1 MSEKNTI
8 LIVDDKEVNRECLI
22 NLLEDDYNILEA
34 CDGEEAIEIL
44 DKNRDIISAVVLDI
58 IMPKLDGYGV
68 LNEMSYR
75 KMLPK
80 IPVIVTSVDG
90 DEASELKSL
99 SLGASD
105 FLGKPY
111 NPIIV
116 KKRLQ
121 NIIHLKETASLVNYL
136 QMDTLTG
143 VYSKETFSKKTKE
156 ILKHSKDKKYAIVYS
171 DIENFQLLKD
181 LFGEKTGD
189 NLLVFMAKVL
199 KHYVNDNELCGRI
212 ENEHFVLLKEY
223 DKKSLHNDLDII
235 VKTVNDFP
243 VNMNLRLRFGIYL
256 IDTAKM
262 SMHAMI
268 NRAILAVDTIK
279 GRYGRY
285 IAYYDKE
292 IWEKQVHEQ
301 EILNCMEDAI
311 KEEQFK
317 VYFQPK
323 YDLNSEKVAGA
334 EALVRW
340 VHPEKGFMNPGE
352 FIPLFETNGFIT
364 ELDKFVWDKTCSYI
378 QGWKEKGYPIVP
390 VSVNV
395 SRTDI
400 YNPDFIDI
408 IMGIINKH
416 GLKPENIHLE
426 ITETAYTENP
436 HQIIEEVKKLKL
448 LGFVIEMDDFGSGY
462 SSLNMLNELPIDILK
477 LDMGFV
483 QGDISMNSNNI
494 LSFIISLAKWMDY
507 AVVAEGIETE
517 EQIQMLRN
525 MDCNFVQGYYYAK
538 PMPPEEFERHLV
550 EHSILNN
557 DMEGLEMNFSDT
569 EFRKSPGIMLIVDDL
584 VLNRKILSSSFSRYF
599 KTVEKENGA
608 EALEYIKEHAD
619 EIDVIML
626 DLVMPVMDGF
636 TLMKQLKLE
645 NKYSHIPIIVTS
657 QGNDKSVEKS
667 FALGATDFV
676 EKPYNPRII
685 MHRVQNVVMAYKNA
699 RAEAEAKGNEKND
712 SVS

>member
-8 LIVDDKEVNRECLI
+8 LIVDDKDVNRKCLI
-22 NLLEDDYNILEA
+22 KLLENDYEILEA
-34 CDGEEAIEIL
+34 CDGEDAIKIL
-44 DKNRDIISAVVLDI
+44 DKNKDEISAVVLDI

-68 LNEMSYR
+68 LREMSYR

-90 DEASELKSL
+90 DEDSELKAL

-116 KKRLQ
+116 KKRLE

-143 VYSKETFSKKTKE
+143 VYSKETFLKKAKE
-156 ILKHSKDKKYAIVYS
+156 VLNNNKQKQYALLYS

-199 KHYVNDNELCGRI
+199 KHYVSESELCGRF
-212 ENEHFVLLKEY
+212 ESEHFVLLKEY
-223 DKKSLHNDLDII
+223 DKKNLHSELDTI
-235 VKTVNDFP
+235 VKTINDFP

-256 IDTAKM
+256 VDKAKM

-268 NRAILAVDTIK
+268 NRAILAVDTIR

-285 IAYYDKE
+285 IAYYDKQ

-311 KEEQFK
+311 AEEQFK

-340 VHPEKGFMNPGE
+340 IHPEKGFMNPGE

-364 ELDKFVWDKTCSYI
+364 ELDKFVWNKTCEYI
-378 QGWKEKGYPIVP
+378 QEWKKKGYPVVP

-400 YNPDFIDI
+400 YNPDFMDI
-408 IMGIINKH
+408 IIGIIKSH
-416 GLKPENIHLE
+416 GLEPENIHLE

-436 HQIIEEVKKLKL
+436 HQIIEVVKKLKL

-483 QGDISMNSNNI
+483 QGDLSMNSNNI

-538 PMPPEEFERHLV
+538 PMPPEEFEKHLV

-569 EFRKSPGIMLIVDDL
+569 EFRKSPGTMLIVDDL
-584 VLNRKILSSSFSRYF
+584 VLNRKILSASFNKYF

-608 EALEYIKEHAD
+608 EALEYIREHAD

-636 TLMKQLKLE
+636 TLMKQLRME
-645 NKYSHIPIIVTS
+645 NKYAHIPIIVTS
-657 QGNDKSVEKS
+657 QSNDKSVEKS

-676 EKPYNPRII
+676 EKPYNPKII

-699 RAEAEAKGNEKND
+699 MAEAAKVKEKRD

>member
-8 LIVDDKEVNRECLI
+8 LIVDDKDVNRKCLI
-22 NLLEDDYNILEA
+22 KLLENDYEILEA
-34 CDGEEAIEIL
+34 CDGEDAIKIL
-44 DKNRDIISAVVLDI
+44 DKNKDEISAVVLDI

-68 LNEMSYR
+68 LREMSYR

-90 DEASELKSL
+90 DEDSELKAL

-116 KKRLQ
+116 KKRLE

-143 VYSKETFSKKTKE
+143 VYSKETFLKKAKE
-156 ILKHSKDKKYAIVYS
+156 VLNNNKQKQYAFLYS

-199 KHYVNDNELCGRI
+199 KHYVSESELCGRF

-223 DKKSLHNDLDII
+223 DKKSLHSELDTI
-235 VKTVNDFP
+235 VKTINDFP

-256 IDTAKM
+256 VDKAKM

-268 NRAILAVDTIK
+268 NRAILAVDTIR

-285 IAYYDKE
+285 IAYYDKQ

-311 KEEQFK
+311 AEEQFK

-340 VHPEKGFMNPGE
+340 IHPEKGFMNPGE

-364 ELDKFVWDKTCSYI
+364 ELDKFVWNKTCEYI
-378 QGWKEKGYPIVP
+378 QEWKKKGYPVVP

-400 YNPDFIDI
+400 YNPDFMDI
-408 IMGIINKH
+408 IIGIIKSH
-416 GLKPENIHLE
+416 GLEPENIHLE

-436 HQIIEEVKKLKL
+436 HQIIEVVKKLKL

-483 QGDISMNSNNI
+483 QGDLSMNSNNI

-538 PMPPEEFERHLV
+538 PMPPEEFEKHLV

-569 EFRKSPGIMLIVDDL
+569 EFRKSPGTMLIVDDL
-584 VLNRKILSSSFSRYF
+584 VLNRKILSASFNKYF

-608 EALEYIKEHAD
+608 EALEYIREHAD

-636 TLMKQLKLE
+636 TLMKQLRME
-645 NKYSHIPIIVTS
+645 NKYAHIPIIVTS
-657 QGNDKSVEKS
+657 QSNDKSVEKS

-676 EKPYNPRII
+676 EKPYNPKII

-699 RAEAEAKGNEKND
+699 RAEAAKVKEKRD

>member
-22 NLLEDDYNILEA
+22 KLLEDDYNILEA

-199 KHYVNDNELCGRI
+199 KHYVNYNELCGRI

-364 ELDKFVWDKTCSYI
+364 ELDKFVWDKTCGYI
-378 QGWKEKGYPIVP
+378 QGWKEKGYPVVP

-483 QGDISMNSNNI
+483 QGDLSMNSNNI

-699 RAEAEAKGNEKND
+699 RAEAEAKENEKND

>member
-22 NLLEDDYNILEA
+22 KLLEDDYNILEA

-199 KHYVNDNELCGRI
+199 KHYVNYNELCGRI

-235 VKTVNDFP
+235 VKTINDFP

-301 EILNCMEDAI
+301 EIFMEDAI

-364 ELDKFVWDKTCSYI
+364 ELDKFVWDKTCGYI
-378 QGWKEKGYPIVP
+378 QGWKEKGYPVVP

-483 QGDISMNSNNI
+483 QGDLSMNSNNI

-699 RAEAEAKGNEKND
+699 RAEAEAKENEKND

>member
-8 LIVDDKEVNRECLI
+8 LIADDKEVNRECLTR
-22 NLLEDDYNILEA
+22 LLEDDYNILQASDGYEA
-34 CDGEEAIEIL
+34 LEIL
-44 DKNRDIISAVVLDI
+44 DKEKEKISAVVLDI
-58 IMPKLDGYGV
+58 IMPGLDGYGV
-68 LNEMSYR
+68 LNEMAYR

-90 DEASELKSL
+90 DEQSELKAL

-143 VYSKETFSKKTKE
+143 VYSKETFSKKAKE
-156 ILKHSKDKKYAIVYS
+156 LLKRNKDVQYAVLYS

-199 KHYVNDNELCGRI
+199 KHYVNNDEVCGRI
-212 ENEHFVLLKEY
+212 ENEHFVIIKKY
-223 DKKSLHNDLDII
+223 DKLILHDQLANI
-235 VKTVNDFP
+235 VKTINDFP

-256 IDTAKM
+256 TDGTKM

-268 NRAILAVDTIK
+268 NRAILAVDTIR

-285 IAYYDKE
+285 MAYYDKK
-292 IWEKQVHEQ
+292 IWEKQVYEQ

-311 KEEQFK
+311 DKEQFK

-340 VHPEKGFMNPGE
+340 VHPEKGFMNPAE

-364 ELDKFVWDKTCSYI
+364 ELDKFVWDKTCEYI
-378 QGWKEKGYPIVP
+378 EEWKRKGYPVVP
-390 VSVNV
+390 ISVNV

-400 YNPDFIDI
+400 YNPDFMDI
-408 IMGIINKH
+408 IMGIIKKH
-416 GLKPENIHLE
+416 GLEPENIHLE

-436 HQIIEEVKKLKL
+436 QQIIEVVKKLKL
-448 LGFVIEMDDFGSGY
+448 LGFIIEMDDFGSGY

-483 QGDISMNSNNI
+483 QGDLSTNSNNI

-525 MDCNFVQGYYYAK
+525 MDCNFVQGYYFAK
-538 PMPPEEFERHLV
+538 PLPPEEFEKHLI

-557 DMEGLEMNFSDT
+557 DMEGLEMNFSDAT
-569 EFRKSPGIMLIVDDL
+569 FRKSPGTMLIVDDL
-584 VLNRKILSSSFSRYF
+584 VLNRKILSASFSRYF

-608 EALEYIKEHAD
+608 EALEYIKDYAD

-636 TLMKQLKLE
+636 TLMKQLKME
-645 NKYSHIPIIVTS
+645 NKYAHIPIIVTS
-657 QGNDKSVEKS
+657 QGGDKSVEKS

-699 RAEAEAKGNEKND
+699 RSEAAATNEKND

>member
-8 LIVDDKEVNRECLI
+8 LIVDDKDVNRKCLI
-22 NLLEDDYNILEA
+22 KLLEDDYDILEA

-44 DKNRDIISAVVLDI
+44 DKKKEVISAVVLDI

-68 LNEMSYR
+68 LHEMSYR

-90 DEASELKSL
+90 DEESELKAL

-116 KKRLQ
+116 KKRLE

-143 VYSKETFSKKTKE
+143 VYSKETFAKKVKE
-156 ILKHSKDKKYAIVYS
+156 VLKNNKQKKYAILYS

-199 KHYVNDNELCGRI
+199 KHYVSKDEICGRI
-212 ENEHFVLLKEY
+212 ENEHFVILKEY
-223 DKKSLHNDLDII
+223 DKKSLHSDIDTI
-235 VKTVNDFP
+235 VRTINDFP

-256 IDTAKM
+256 IDNTKM

-268 NRAILAVDTIK
+268 NRAILAVDTIR

-285 IAYYDKE
+285 IAYYDKK

-340 VHPEKGFMNPGE
+340 IHPEKGFMNPGE

-364 ELDKFVWDKTCSYI
+364 ELDKFVWDKTCEYI
-378 QGWKEKGYPIVP
+378 QGWKEKGYPVVP

-408 IMGIINKH
+408 IMGIIKKH
-416 GLKPENIHLE
+416 GLEPENIHLE

-436 HQIIEEVKKLKL
+436 HQIIEVVKKLKL

-483 QGDISMNSNNI
+483 QGDLSMNSNNI

-538 PMPPEEFERHLV
+538 PMPPEEFERHLI

-569 EFRKSPGIMLIVDDL
+569 EFRKSPGVMLIVDDL
-584 VLNRKILSSSFSRYF
+584 VLNRKILSASFSKYF

-636 TLMKQLKLE
+636 TLMKQLRMEK
-645 NKYSHIPIIVTS
+645 KYSHIPIIVTS
-657 QGNDKSVEKS
+657 QSNDKSVEKS

-676 EKPYNPRII
+676 EKPYNPKII

-699 RAEAEAKGNEKND
+699 REEAVKQKQD

>member
-8 LIVDDKEVNRECLI
+8 LIVDDKKVNRDCLI
-22 NLLEDDYNILEA
+22 KLLKEDYNILEA
-34 CDGEEAIEIL
+34 CDGEEAIKIL
-44 DKNRDIISAVVLDI
+44 DKHKEDISAVVLDI

-68 LNEMSYR
+68 LHEMSYR

-80 IPVIVTSVDG
+80 IPVIVTSVEG
-90 DEASELKSL
+90 DEESELKSL

-116 KKRLQ
+116 KKRLE
-121 NIIHLKETASLVNYL
+121 NLIHLKKTASLVNYL

-143 VYSKETFSKKTKE
+143 VYSKETFSKKAKE
-156 ILKHSKDKKYAIVYS
+156 ILKKNKDTQYALIYS

-199 KHYVNDNELCGRI
+199 KHYVNKGELCGRI
-212 ENEHFVLLKEY
+212 ENEHFILLKKY
-223 DKKSLHNDLDII
+223 DKLSLHAQLDDI
-235 VKTVNDFP
+235 VKTINDFP

-256 IDTAKM
+256 TDGSKM
-262 SMHAMI
+262 SMHAMV
-268 NRAILAVDTIK
+268 NRAILAVDTIR

-285 IAYYDKE
+285 IAYYDKQ
-292 IWEKQVHEQ
+292 IWERQVYEQ
-301 EILNCMEDAI
+301 EILDCMEDAI

-323 YDLNSEKVAGA
+323 YDLNSEKIAGA

-340 VHPEKGFMNPGE
+340 IHPEKGFMNPGE

-364 ELDKFVWDKTCSYI
+364 ELDQYVWDKTCEYI

-400 YNPDFIDI
+400 YNPDFMDI

-416 GLKPENIHLE
+416 GLEPQNIHLE

-436 HQIIEEVKKLKL
+436 QQIIDVVKKLKL

-483 QGDISMNSNNI
+483 QGDLSMNSNNI

-538 PMPPEEFERHLV
+538 PLPPEEFEKHLI

-569 EFRKSPGIMLIVDDL
+569 EFRKSPGVMLIVDDL
-584 VLNRKILSSSFSRYF
+584 VLNRKILSSSFCKYF
-599 KTVEKENGA
+599 KIVEMENGA
-608 EALEYIKEHAD
+608 QALDYIREHAE

-636 TLMKQLKLE
+636 TLMKQLKME

-657 QGNDKSVEKS
+657 QGGDKSVEKS

-699 RAEAEAKGNEKND
+699 RMEAAKENEKQDN
-712 SVS
+712 VL

>member
-8 LIVDDKEVNRECLI
+8 LIVDDKDVNRKCLI
-22 NLLEDDYNILEA
+22 KLLEDDYDILEA
-34 CDGEEAIEIL
+34 CDGEEAIKIL
-44 DKNRDIISAVVLDI
+44 DKKKEVISAVVLDI

-68 LNEMSYR
+68 LHEMSYR

-90 DEASELKSL
+90 DEESELKAL

-116 KKRLQ
+116 KKRLE

-143 VYSKETFSKKTKE
+143 VYSKETFAKKVKE
-156 ILKHSKDKKYAIVYS
+156 VLKNNKQKKYAILYS

-199 KHYVNDNELCGRI
+199 KHYVSKDEICGRI
-212 ENEHFVLLKEY
+212 ENEHFVILKEY
-223 DKKSLHNDLDII
+223 DKKSLHSDIDTI
-235 VKTVNDFP
+235 VRTINDFP

-256 IDTAKM
+256 VDNTKM

-268 NRAILAVDTIK
+268 NRAILAVDTIR

-285 IAYYDKE
+285 IAYYDKK

-340 VHPEKGFMNPGE
+340 IHPEKGFMNPGG

-364 ELDKFVWDKTCSYI
+364 ELDKFVWDKTCEYI
-378 QGWKEKGYPIVP
+378 QGWKEKGYPVVP

-400 YNPDFIDI
+400 YNPDFMDI
-408 IMGIINKH
+408 IMGIIKKH
-416 GLKPENIHLE
+416 GLEPENIHLE

-436 HQIIEEVKKLKL
+436 HQIIEVVKKLKL

-483 QGDISMNSNNI
+483 QGDLSMNSNNI

-538 PMPPEEFERHLV
+538 PMPPEEFERHLI

-569 EFRKSPGIMLIVDDL
+569 EFRKSPGVMLIVDDL
-584 VLNRKILSSSFSRYF
+584 VLNRKILSASFSKYF

-636 TLMKQLKLE
+636 TLMKQLRMEK
-645 NKYSHIPIIVTS
+645 KYSHIPIIVTS
-657 QGNDKSVEKS
+657 QSNDKSVEKS

-676 EKPYNPRII
+676 EKPYNPKII

-699 RAEAEAKGNEKND
+699 REEAVKQKQD